1 MISQKS
7 MKFVDSTLFLY
18 FEEHAMAE
26 KVSCPRKIQD
36 SCLILFQLLLSKTH
50 FLGRHTFDEFHQFW
64 AQNYNIYNY
73 FDYTD
78 TQKQKKE
85 ERSNTFLDNFY
96 KSSD

>member
-1 MISQKS
+1 MPPENPRQ
-7 MKFVDSTLFLY
+7 LFDI
-18 FEEHAMAE
+18 
-26 KVSCPRKIQD
+26 VSVIVTV
-36 SCLILFQLLLSKTH
+36 SKTH